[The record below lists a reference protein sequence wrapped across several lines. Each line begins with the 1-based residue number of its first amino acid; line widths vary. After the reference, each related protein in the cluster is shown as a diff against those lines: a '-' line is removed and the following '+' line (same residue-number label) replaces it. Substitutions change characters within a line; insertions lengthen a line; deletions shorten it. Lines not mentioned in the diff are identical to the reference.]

1 MTTQPSLTR
10 ALKLPSL
17 VLFGLAYL
25 TPLIVLA
32 IFGVIAETTGGASP
46 SAYLV
51 AMVAMLFTA
60 QSYGR
65 MAVAYPVAGSMRPW

>member
-1 MTTQPSLTR
+1 VTTQPSLTR

-46 SAYLV
+46 SA
-51 AMVAMLFTA
+51 
-60 QSYGR
+60 
-65 MAVAYPVAGSMRPW
+65 